1 MLIPELIMTIYCEG
15 TDKTYAVETPNVIVG
30 THRSTSTKVCQGN
43 RNDDAKARV
52 CYPYGRFDLSKGDKI
67 DFTWGLS
74 SGQEGSLAYVIW
86 PSG

>member
-1 MLIPELIMTIYCEG
+1 MSKLIMTIYYEG
-15 TDKTYAVETPNVIVG
+15 TDKTFAIQTKNVIVG
-30 THRSTSTKVCQGN
+30 TLRSAKTKVCQGDPS
-43 RNDDAKARV
+43 DDAKARA

-74 SGQEGSLAYVIW
+74 SQQEGHLAYVIW